1 MDYLKAITN
10 STQGIGND
18 IAPLAI
24 RRKNLPALLDISAS
38 SLDGMLNPK
47 SKYYLPDFPKPKR
60 LGKRTVV
67 WYVEDIRTYLASCNA
82 ANDNDF
88 EQPSN

>member
-1 MDYLKAITN
+1 MITKP
-10 STQGIGND
+10 QLQE
-18 IAPLAI
+18 APVYNCQLEKQN
-24 RRKNLPALLDISAS
+24 KNLPALLDISAS

-67 WYVEDIRTYLASCNA
+67 WYVEDIRTYLASCTA